1 MTDRQLD
8 NQTIGQRTGEFVD
21 GQTMGGGALSIS
33 GGLVVTTKITTH
45 KTNDIALTMAAA
57 AAPYDHLPTELRPR

>member
-1 MTDRQLD
+1 MLC
-8 NQTIGQRTGEFVD
+8 GGD
-21 GQTMGGGALSIS
+21 GDGGGSMQKQMGGGALSIS

>member
-1 MTDRQLD
+1 MTERDRERD
-8 NQTIGQRTGEFVD
+8 RERGRERRKEII
-21 GQTMGGGALSIS
+21 MGGGALSFS